1 MPVPKYISAE
11 EYARKSGLSPQK
23 VKDMCKSG
31 KLDYY
36 KTEGGYYKIK
46 EDNDSVPVD
55 KYIKVE
61 KENERLKTI
70 INTILSTANQIN
82 S

>member
-11 EYARKSGLSPQK
+11 EYARRSGLSSQK

-46 EDNDSVPVD
+46 EDSDSVPLD
-55 KYIKVE
+55 KYIEVE
-61 KENERLKTI
+61 RENERLTTI
-70 INTILSTANQIN
+70 LNTILFTANQIK